1 MRLFVGLDH
10 TPSPAVE
17 ALLEELR
24 QLPQGDTGLRIVS
37 PANLHV
43 TLQFL
48 GAASAE
54 QAQRIQPA
62 LEAALADASA
72 FELPLRGIGCFSRA
86 LWLGIDDDGRLTALA
101 ERLAEPLAELGFER
115 EARPF
120 HPHLTVARLSRQA
133 RIPLSTLLERHQG
146 TDWGRLRVDAV
157 HLYQSRTD
165 PRGAQYSIRGTVP
178 LRSPGTGDAPT
189 SAGSA
194 SRGQCGR

>member
-1 MRLFVGLDH
+1 MRLFVGLDY

-17 ALLEELR
+17 ELLGELR
-24 QLPQGDTGLRIVS
+24 QLARDGRGLRIVS

-54 QAQRIQPA
+54 QEQRIRPA
-62 LEAALADASA
+62 MEAALADTSA
-72 FELPLRGIGCFSRA
+72 FELPLRGLGCFSRA
-86 LWLGIDDDGRLTALA
+86 LWLGIDDDGRLAALA
-101 ERLAEPLAELGFER
+101 ERLAEALVDLGFER

-133 RIPLSTLLERHQG
+133 RIPLSTLLQRYHE
-146 TDWGRLRVDAV
+146 TDWGRFNVDAV

-165 PRGAQYSIRGTVP
+165 PRGAQYSIRSTVP
-178 LRSPGTGDAPT
+178 LPPMSTGDAPA
-189 SAGSA
+189 SAGSD
-194 SRGQCGR
+194 SHGQCGR